1 MFAGCHHREKT
12 ADRHAHVAYRTQRAP
27 APPAA
32 SQVTPEEGLM
42 AAIAGSPPD
51 YSDVAKELPLFEA
64 SGLTREKAARFTL
77 MLKDAVD
84 RSDREAVANLVA
96 FPLNVRSGEKTRI
109 VVDRIEFLR
118 DYPAIM
124 SEHVR
129 DAVLSQRVD
138 QLKATGRGALIGNGE
153 LRFRCPSRLLTKS
166 PSGSVTCDTP
176 NIRIVQLTE

>member
-1 MFAGCHHREKT
+1 
-12 ADRHAHVAYRTQRAP
+12 V
-27 APPAA
+27 
-32 SQVTPEEGLM
+32 
-42 AAIAGSPPD
+42 
-51 YSDVAKELPLFEA
+51 
-64 SGLTREKAARFTL
+64 
-77 MLKDAVD
+77 
-84 RSDREAVANLVA
+84 AVANLVA

-176 NIRIVQLTE
+176 NIRIVQITE